1 MTHSIDK
8 LIIRPE
14 GTLQILSLQEA
25 EQLSTTSDNGLHE
38 LVRQCALAVLST
50 GAETD
55 ETLELLDAHRDFDI
69 EVTVRGRGVQII
81 LTNPPQTALVDGE
94 LMAGIKQHLFAVLRD
109 LVYTRNDILL
119 SKRFDLGSSEGITNA
134 VFHILRN
141 ARLLIPNRL
150 PNIAVCWGGHSVS
163 REEYEY
169 SKYTGYELGLRG
181 LDVCTGC
188 GPGVMKGPM
197 KGAGV
202 GHHKQRISDGRFI
215 GLTEPGIIAAEPPNP
230 VVTELCILPD
240 IEKRLEA
247 FLRLG
252 HGIIIFPGGVGTLE
266 EILYLISILQHPQ
279 NRHVALPVILT
290 GPASA
295 ESWFEE
301 VFRFLDATLGLHGRA
316 HLNYIPDNP
325 IEVAREMR
333 LAMET
338 VRQDRRN
345 SSDAYYF
352 NWRLHI
358 EPELQRPFEPTHE
371 NMATLKLSRDLPT
384 HLLAAE
390 LRKAFSGIVAGN
402 VKAPWMQAIRK
413 KGPYQIKGDPAILKA
428 LDRLLRHIIKTG
440 RMKIGGEY
448 TPCYEI
454 VSE

>member
-1 MTHSIDK
+1 MNK

-55 ETLELLDAHRDFDI
+55 ETLELLEAHQDFDI

-81 LTNPPQTALVDGE
+81 LTNPPETALVDGE
-94 LMAGIKQHLFAVLRD
+94 LMEGIKHHLFAVLRD

-119 SKRFDLGSSEGITNA
+119 SQRFNLNSSEGITNA

-169 SKYTGYELGLRG
+169 SKYIGYELGLRG

-202 GHHKQRISDGRFI
+202 GHHKQRIPDGRFI

-266 EILYLISILQHPQ
+266 EILYLISILQHPR
-279 NRHVALPVILT
+279 NRHIALPVILT

-295 ESWFEE
+295 EKWFQE
-301 VFRFLDATLGLHGRA
+301 VFHFLDSTLGLQGRA

-358 EPELQRPFEPTHE
+358 EPELQQPFEPTHE
-371 NMATLKLSRDLPT
+371 NMAALKLDRSLPT

-402 VKAPWMQAIRK
+402 VKAPWMQAIRE
-413 KGPYQIKGDPAILKA
+413 KGPYKIKGDPNILKA
-428 LDRLLRHIIKTG
+428 MDRLLRHIIKSG
-440 RMKIGGEY
+440 RMKIGGHY

-454 VSE
+454 VSQ